1 MASPSSAST
10 GRCGRHRQTAEE
22 PRRHLV
28 AHPGGSSATA
38 HRGPRYTGNVI
49 GFLPADELTFTEAVA
64 MDCCGRAFTRRD
76 WMWSTLLASAG
87 AMLAG
92 CAGPRGTT
100 PAAAASEA
108 PSAAA
113 LKLLQD
119 NVSVDV
125 HSHGGATG
133 VTSRHPASDHLARG
147 MRAGRIAVVCLA
159 DVPDG
164 PILGRNANNV
174 LTVVRQPRPG
184 QLYEYHLDRLA
195 WMDEL
200 VARHGIRRALTVA
213 DLEAAHAAGQP
224 AIILDIEGLDFLEKK
239 LERLAE
245 SHRRGVR
252 HMQLVHYTPN
262 DIGDFQT
269 GAVVHNGLTPFG
281 ADVIRACNR
290 LGLVVDVAHATADM
304 VKQVV
309 KVSSKPLL
317 LSHTALRGSRA
328 QGPTPLTERQI
339 TPDHARAVA
348 ETGGSIGIW
357 HFFPSPERYVDGL
370 KEMADVVG
378 VEHVSIGTDQLANT
392 GVFPEYDEFTRLV
405 DAMLRGGFT
414 PADAAKVIGGNYL
427 RIFAASV
434 G

>member
-1 MASPSSAST
+1 
-10 GRCGRHRQTAEE
+10 
-22 PRRHLV
+22 
-28 AHPGGSSATA
+28 
-38 HRGPRYTGNVI
+38 
-49 GFLPADELTFTEAVA
+49 
-64 MDCCGRAFTRRD
+64 MDCCGYALTRRQ
-76 WMWSTLLASAG
+76 WMWGTLFASTG

-92 CAGPRGTT
+92 TFGRP
-100 PAAAASEA
+100 PAAAASDA
-108 PSAAA
+108 PSEAA
-113 LKLLQD
+113 LTLLKD
-119 NVSVDV
+119 HVSVDV
-125 HSHGGATG
+125 HSHAGPTG
-133 VTSRHPASDHLARG
+133 VTSKKPPADDLASG
-147 MRAGRIAVVCLA
+147 MRAGRIAIVCLA

-184 QLYEYHLDRLA
+184 QLYEHHLDRLA

-200 VARHGIRRALTVA
+200 VARHGVRRALTVA

-224 AIILDIEGLDFLEKK
+224 AIILDIEGLDFLDKK
-239 LERLAE
+239 LERLEE
-245 SHRRGVR
+245 SYGRGVR

-281 ADVIRACNR
+281 ADVVRACNR

-304 VKQVV
+304 VKQAV

-328 QGPTPLTERQI
+328 QGPTPLAERQI
-339 TPDHARAVA
+339 TPDHARAIA
-348 ETGGSIGIW
+348 ETGGSIGVW
-357 HFFPSPERYVDGL
+357 HFFPSLGRYVDGL
-370 KEMADVVG
+370 KEIADIVG
-378 VEHVSIGTDQLANT
+378 IDHVSIGTDQSANP
-392 GVFPEYDEFTRLV
+392 GLFPEYDQFPRLV
-405 DAMLRGGFT
+405 DAMLHGGFT

-427 RIFAASV
+427 RLFAASA

>member
-1 MASPSSAST
+1 MRLVHDRPPWPT
-10 GRCGRHRQTAEE
+10 LYWQRDRLLPVYDLTITEE
-22 PRRHLV
+22 
-28 AHPGGSSATA
+28 
-38 HRGPRYTGNVI
+38 
-49 GFLPADELTFTEAVA
+49 VA
-64 MDCCGRAFTRRD
+64 MDCCGRAFTRRH
-76 WMWSTLLASAG
+76 WMRSTLLASAG

-92 CAGPRGTT
+92 CAGPPGNT
-100 PAAAASEA
+100 PAAAASDA

-113 LKLLQD
+113 LKLLED

-133 VTSRHPASDHLARG
+133 VTSRNPASDHLARG
-147 MRAGRIAVVCLA
+147 MRDGRIAIVCLA

-174 LTVVRQPRPG
+174 LAAVRQPQPG
-184 QLYEYHLDRLA
+184 QLYQYHLDRLA

-200 VARHGIRRALTVA
+200 VARHGIRRALSVA
-213 DLEAAHAAGQP
+213 DLRAAHAAGQP
-224 AIILDIEGLDFLEKK
+224 AIILDIEGLDFLERK

-245 SHRRGVR
+245 SYRRGVR

-281 ADVIRACNR
+281 ADVIRACDR
-290 LGLVVDVAHATADM
+290 LGLVVDVAHATTDM
-304 VKQVV
+304 LKQTV

-357 HFFPSPERYVDGL
+357 HFFPSLERYVDGL
-370 KEMADVVG
+370 KEMADIVG
-378 VEHVSIGTDQLANT
+378 VEHVSIGTDQLATT
-392 GVFPEYDEFTRLV
+392 GVFPEYDQFTRLV
-405 DAMLRGGFT
+405 DAMLLGGFT
-414 PADAAKVIGGNYL
+414 PADAVKVIGGNYL

>member
-1 MASPSSAST
+1 MRLVHDRPPWPT
-10 GRCGRHRQTAEE
+10 LYWQRDRLLPVYDLTITEE
-22 PRRHLV
+22 
-28 AHPGGSSATA
+28 
-38 HRGPRYTGNVI
+38 
-49 GFLPADELTFTEAVA
+49 VA
-64 MDCCGRAFTRRD
+64 MDCCGRACTRRH
-76 WMWSTLLASAG
+76 WMRSTLPASDG

-92 CAGPRGTT
+92 CAGPPGNT
-100 PAAAASEA
+100 PAAAASDA

-113 LKLLQD
+113 LKLLED

-133 VTSRHPASDHLARG
+133 VTSRNPASDHLARC
-147 MRAGRIAVVCLA
+147 MRAGRIAIVCLA

-174 LTVVRQPRPG
+174 LAAVRQPQPG
-184 QLYEYHLDRLA
+184 QLYQYHLDRLA

-213 DLEAAHAAGQP
+213 DLKAAHVAGQP

-269 GAVVHNGLTPFG
+269 GPVVHNGLSPFG
-281 ADVIRACNR
+281 ADVIRACHR
-290 LGLVVDVAHATADM
+290 LGVVVDVAHATAEM
-304 VKQVV
+304 VKQAVGIATR
-309 KVSSKPLL
+309 PLL
-317 LSHTALRGSRA
+317 LSHTALRGSKA
-328 QGPTPLTERQI
+328 QGPTSLTERQI
-339 TPDHARAVA
+339 TPDHARAIA
-348 ETGGSIGIW
+348 QTGGSIGIW
-357 HFFPSPERYVDGL
+357 HFFPSLQRYVDGL
-370 KEMADVVG
+370 KEMVDVVG
-378 VEHVSIGTDQLANT
+378 ADHVSIGTDTASTPGL
-392 GVFPEYDEFTRLV
+392 FPEYDHFPRLV

-414 PADAAKVIGGNYL
+414 RAEVAKIAGGNYL
-427 RIFAASV
+427 RIFAASA